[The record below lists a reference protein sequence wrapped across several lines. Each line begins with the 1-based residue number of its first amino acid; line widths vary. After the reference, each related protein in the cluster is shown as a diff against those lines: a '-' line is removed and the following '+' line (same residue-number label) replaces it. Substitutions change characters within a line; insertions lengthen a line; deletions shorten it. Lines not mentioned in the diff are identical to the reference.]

1 MNFSALTLTNTV
13 IFKLCVLSCTLLQS
27 GSAWYNDDY
36 HDQNHVYLSKMK
48 LQQQYIP
55 TNGLMIS
62 PVVAT
67 VVVVVVVVVLV
78 FITIVVVVDGDIHF
92 LVSCC

>member
-1 MNFSALTLTNTV
+1 
-13 IFKLCVLSCTLLQS
+13 
-27 GSAWYNDDY
+27 
-36 HDQNHVYLSKMK
+36 MK

-67 VVVVVVVVVLV
+67 VVVVVVVVLV
-78 FITIVVVVDGDIHF
+78 FITIVVVVDGHDVHL

>member
-1 MNFSALTLTNTV
+1 
-13 IFKLCVLSCTLLQS
+13 
-27 GSAWYNDDY
+27 
-36 HDQNHVYLSKMK
+36 MK

-67 VVVVVVVVVLV
+67 VVVVVVVVLV

>member
-1 MNFSALTLTNTV
+1 M
-13 IFKLCVLSCTLLQS
+13 
-27 GSAWYNDDY
+27 WYNDEY

-62 PVVAT
+62 PVV
-67 VVVVVVVVVLV
+67 VVVVVVVVLV

>member
-67 VVVVVVVVVLV
+67 VVVVVVVVLV

>member
-1 MNFSALTLTNTV
+1 M
-13 IFKLCVLSCTLLQS
+13 
-27 GSAWYNDDY
+27 WYNDEY

-67 VVVVVVVVVLV
+67 VVVVVVVVVVLV

>member
-62 PVVAT
+62 PVV
-67 VVVVVVVVVLV
+67 VVVVVVVVLV